1 MEPEA
6 LLAHEAARPRRAWL
20 RAFTAAARATA
31 GAPPP
36 RARREQRRRPR
47 GARGVLAAA
56 AAASPG
62 ADDDDLLGA
71 IGNVSLQVTN
81 QHEQRMGRKFGDG
94 YYQDIYPHLVE
105 LYQPTEL
112 ALEGIDDVEC
122 SWKIGAAPEAHVG
135 HPITVIF
142 EAAGAHDVIATCQ
155 RGGTGPWIGGCARTR
170 SRPSTCARS

>member
-1 MEPEA
+1 MAEASPLVEPEA

-20 RAFTAAARATA
+20 RAFTAAACATA
-31 GAPPP
+31 GAAALA
-36 RARREQRRRPR
+36 RATRSSGVGRA
-47 GARGVLAAA
+47 ARAAFARAA

-112 ALEGIDDVEC
+112 ALEGIPDDVEC

-155 RGGTGPWIGGCARTR
+155 RGGTGPWKAT
-170 SRPSTCARS
+170 